1 MNIIQPNAV
10 LLENPTTGEPFDETA
25 AKNVMRHVERC
36 GRTCYKSEDKITD
49 DSAERFI
56 ANLIRRGH
64 ESVLEH
70 FAITVRFTCDRGVTH
85 EIVRHR
91 MASYSQEST
100 RYCNYGQGKFGSEI
114 TVIDLKGGLAMDPTL
129 KNLSAGQLSAIYD
142 EWLLACEDAEKHYF
156 RMLELGAS
164 PQAARS
170 VLNNSTKAD
179 LVATMN
185 LREWRHFFRLRCDP
199 AAHPQMREVALIL
212 FEKMRGLM
220 PPLFNDIAEWLNDLE
235 SV

>member
-1 MNIIQPNAV
+1 MNIIAPKAV
-10 LLENPTTGEPFDETA
+10 ILENPTTGEPFDA
-25 AKNVMRHVERC
+25 AAGQNVLRHVERC

-49 DSAERFI
+49 DSADRFI
-56 ANLIRRGH
+56 RNLIGRGH

-70 FAITVRFTCDRGVTH
+70 FALTARFTCDRGVTH

-91 MASYSQEST
+91 IASYSQEST

-114 TVIDLKGGLAMDPTL
+114 TVIDLKGGLSMDPTL
-129 KNLSAGQLSAIYD
+129 KSLTAGQLSAIYD

-179 LVATMN
+179 IVVTMN

-199 AAHPQMREVALIL
+199 ASHPQMREVALML
-212 FEKMRGLM
+212 FEQMHALM
-220 PPLFNDIAEWLNDLE
+220 PPLFDDIAETVRGYSE
-235 SV
+235 